1 MGQGHL
7 PAVSGGRDPAGAVSF
22 AQYRVALEMAKSPAK
37 DEGSQ
42 GHVEGDAG
50 NSVQK
55 VLAVDVH
62 TWRASRAASRLADG
76 EYRQ

>member
-22 AQYRVALEMAKSPAK
+22 AQYRVALAMAKSPAK

-42 GHVEGDAG
+42 GHVEGDEG
-50 NSVQK
+50 DSI
-55 VLAVDVH
+55 
-62 TWRASRAASRLADG
+62 
-76 EYRQ
+76 